1 MKLQQSARLNKKRP
15 RGIERLTVGLIL
27 ILPIALFI
35 LSLTLGRY
43 EISSINVLR
52 VLLSPIFP
60 GLAAEIPAIARQLV
74 LQIRLPRILAAMLI
88 GASFGATGTA
98 FQAIFKNPLV
108 DSNILGVTSGAGFGA
123 AVAILLM
130 RSPWQVQLSAF
141 VFGLLAVSLS
151 FFGSRLYKA
160 TPLLILTLMGIL
172 VGSLF
177 NSLTSLLKYVA
188 DPLDSLPAITF
199 WLLGSLTSITWQNIP
214 ALLVI
219 TLAGLL
225 FLWLIRWRLNI
236 LSLGDEEAKTL
247 GVDPIHMK
255 LMIILFA
262 TLMTAV
268 AVSVS
273 GVIGWVGLVIPHA
286 GRLIVGPDHKRLL
299 PVSVGL
305 GAAFMILIDNV
316 ARTLLPGEIPL
327 GVLTGLIGVP
337 LLIVLLRRSH
347 TGW

>member
-1 MKLQQSARLNKKRP
+1 MKLQQSAHLNKKRP

-27 ILPIALFI
+27 ILPLALFI

-236 LSLGDEEAKTL
+236 LSLGDEEAKSL

>member
-1 MKLQQSARLNKKRP
+1 MKLQQSAHLNKKRP

-27 ILPIALFI
+27 ILPLALFI

-74 LQIRLPRILAAMLI
+74 LQIRLPRILAALLI